1 MDIEQRLL
9 TINPYSRPATL
20 LRSVKGI
27 VVHWIATPKGIARG
41 VYNYFE
47 ARKSGTNGYGSAHF
61 CIDLDGKI
69 IQMLPDHEMA
79 YHVGAKKYI
88 PNAIQRLSSYPNNC
102 TLGIECCHLNWDG
115 EMTPFT
121 YNKLIDLCVFLLGK
135 YGLDENDL
143 WLHSEITGKNCHRW
157 FVNNPNEWV
166 QFKQIVGRVLRGDNL
181 ANYYKNHSINSN
193 VLSPIQQNNQS
204 NSSREIGNTITQ
216 ELQNKEQSNEQVKL
230 IEKVEPIVIENK
242 LEQIT
247 TESKIDNQEKEK
259 LFNDIP
265 EQMPFLLDAATRLYN
280 HKIIVGDGKGN
291 IMPNSTITRAELILI
306 IDRLFRHFELKQSTK
321 QNEQLITKIIKVL
334 NEELRE

>member
-1 MDIEQRLL
+1 M
-9 TINPYSRPATL
+9 
-20 LRSVKGI
+20 
-27 VVHWIATPKGIARG
+27 
-41 VYNYFE
+41 
-47 ARKSGTNGYGSAHF
+47 
-61 CIDLDGKI
+61 
-69 IQMLPDHEMA
+69 
-79 YHVGAKKYI
+79 
-88 PNAIQRLSSYPNNC
+88 
-102 TLGIECCHLNWDG
+102 
-115 EMTPFT
+115 
-121 YNKLIDLCVFLLGK
+121 
-135 YGLDENDL
+135 
-143 WLHSEITGKNCHRW
+143 
-157 FVNNPNEWV
+157 NNPNEWV